1 MRRNGMTTL
10 IAVVLLMSLS
20 ACAGVQ
26 SVTVSE
32 VSRAIC
38 PTPLTAPQALRIAD
52 ALDSFP
58 PGDDLDFIAGQLE
71 RLDDGARIC
80 RGLN

>member
-1 MRRNGMTTL
+1 MRSGSMTIGIVALLLTL
-10 IAVVLLMSLS
+10 LN
-20 ACAGVQ
+20 ACVGAQ

-38 PTPLTAPQALRIAD
+38 PTPLTASQALRIAD
-52 ALDSFP
+52 ALDRLP
-58 PGDDLDFIAGQLE
+58 PGDDINIIANHLE
-71 RLDDGARIC
+71 RLDDAARIC